1 MANAKDIRAIEMK
14 KQIDYSGYNQAE
26 ITYFY
31 REVGAVRCD
40 LQKTDEQGNTLDAE
54 PNIVFQE
61 GQFPFELTENEKVE
75 LIKYYYGDESYSM
88 AE

>member
-1 MANAKDIRAIEMK
+1 MK

-31 REVGAVRCD
+31 KEVGAIRCD
-40 LQKTDEQGNTLDAE
+40 LQKVDEQGNVLDTE
-54 PNIVFQE
+54 PNIVFQK
-61 GQFPFELTENEKVE
+61 GQFPFELSESDRVE
-75 LIKYYYGDESYSM
+75 LIKYYYGDESDIV